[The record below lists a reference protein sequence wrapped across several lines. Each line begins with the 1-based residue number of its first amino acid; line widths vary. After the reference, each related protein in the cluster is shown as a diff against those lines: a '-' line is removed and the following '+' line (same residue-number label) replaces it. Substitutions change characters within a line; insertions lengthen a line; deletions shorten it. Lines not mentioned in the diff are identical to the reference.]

1 MSSRRR
7 RLDPVGPFGNPDG
20 SRADIEDVLSE
31 FVDFGGNPAYGH
43 LATRANDSKV
53 RVIVGK
59 LGAGKTVYLRRLQDF
74 QSHQDSVYADVPQQ
88 SLPKTEVIV
97 KACQWFSDSVL
108 VEKWMQI
115 WERAIMRALASHLL
129 RRPELRQQLHDEQA
143 DELERSYARLIADS
157 RRPRSI
163 YSEVRDIINEQHTAH
178 QLSAY
183 LDDPLWDDLEDLLGE
198 VIGQCKPVY
207 FYLDA
212 IDEEFS
218 HAPMYW
224 LRCQEGLFYQVMRL
238 LRDHKL
244 GGRLHVVVCIRD
256 IVMSSVYRS
265 EHAPRYYNEPHIR
278 VLTWDRTSL
287 LYLLGQKLQR
297 LPPSLLMRR
306 SASGPPS
313 IRDWLGIDGD
323 WNGPDGDGTIE
334 DYLLHHTRLIPRD
347 IISLGNELSEE
358 VLRQKQA
365 GRDSVPPAAIE
376 AVVQR
381 CAKRFGDSQLAQCA
395 NQISSD
401 LMPQGA
407 ALHDYSELFT
417 STQAYIS
424 GTQEDVRSFVRMIG
438 VDRFS
443 RGDLEALQEVAD
455 LHFERA
461 TNLATVL
468 WQNGL
473 LGYVDEA
480 GRRRY
485 YSMGDIEQ
493 FHFPPEVDTYVLHP
507 CLVYAVG
514 GIRHVPEGTE
524 GAAIVRHTVPYAPG
538 ERSGRSGVAGAASR
552 SPSRLPLASPALLPA
567 VQASG
572 PASGLASG
580 LASGRS
586 QGLPEPD
593 PEEVRSSA
601 GTKPRDY
608 AVGDVIDG
616 RFEIL
621 QVVGRGGFSKVYRVR
636 DDVEDAERAIKLFD
650 NAAGYQAVRRE
661 IGALRKI
668 QHPNVVKVFWAGKTR
683 DGEWYLITE
692 FLDGE
697 SLDEFATG
705 KKSLRDREAVDVALD
720 LLDAL
725 VAFHPDAAR
734 IKQLD
739 DQRRAGELTG
749 AESRELA
756 ELQNSG
762 LVHRDIKPLNVV
774 LTRTGAKLLDFN
786 IASRAGDPVHT
797 QSGTPP
803 YQPPDAGLDRW
814 DVSTDLFA
822 VGVLL
827 YRLLGNGL
835 HPFPHAMPMAGVP
848 VTDPRTI
855 RPDLDRALAGFLVK
869 ACAPASADRFATAV
883 EMRAALREIRA
894 GLLPACVSWFSGS
907 GVDHREDPPLVG
919 HALELVGTAVLELQ
933 AGPRHQVA
941 HRGADQHLAR
951 AGQGRHPGADVHG
964 DAPDRVAGHLDLTGV
979 QARPDLDAERLYA
992 ADGGGRAPDGAA
1004 RTVEHGEEA
1013 VTGRVDLAPPETGQ
1027 LTAHERVVALE
1038 QVPPRPV
1045 AVLDREP
1052 GRPHDVGE
1060 QDGGQDPVGFGQRP
1074 DTGHEL
1080 LDLAD
1085 ERVLIARPHELV
1097 VAGEL
1102 HVPGARNVVGHVAP
1116 VTGRDRVGPRD
1127 QHRRHGDG
1135 RQHGPHVE
1143 EVDHLGHRYRGARAG
1158 GLALVPRLAFDE
1170 LGVGE
1175 QAGGEQAQQHS
1186 LAPRAPRP
1194 VPYRLELPVVESP
1207 RVIIALGEPGI
1218 RVHHD
1223 QGPHPRG
1230 IGRGEDHGHETRR
1243 QVGDQHGLLD
1253 PAVIHHGA
1261 KVVHPFLDGRQF

>member
-1 MSSRRR
+1 MGSRRR

-20 SRADIEDVLSE
+20 SRADIEDVLHE

-74 QSHQDSVYADVPQQ
+74 QSHQESVYADVPQQ

-129 RRPELRQQLHDEQA
+129 RRPELRQQMRDEQA
-143 DELERSYARLIADS
+143 AELEQSYARLISDS

-163 YSEVRDIINEQHTAH
+163 YSEVRDIINERNTGH
-178 QLSAY
+178 QLSTF

-198 VIGQCKPVY
+198 IIAQCKPVY

-278 VLTWDRTSL
+278 VLNWDRSSL
-287 LYLLGQKLQR
+287 LYLLSQKLQR
-297 LPPSLLMRR
+297 LPPTLLMRR
-306 SASGPPS
+306 AASGPPV

-323 WNGPDGDGTIE
+323 WSGPGGEPTIE
-334 DYLLHHTRLIPRD
+334 DYLLGHTRLIPRD

-365 GRDSVPPAAIE
+365 GHDGLAPDVIQT
-376 AVVQR
+376 VVQR

-424 GTQEDVRSFVRMIG
+424 GVQEDVRSFVRMIG

-473 LGYVDEA
+473 LGYVDEG

-485 YSMGDIEQ
+485 YSMGDSEQ
-493 FHFPPEVDTYVLHP
+493 FHFPPEVATYVLHP
-507 CLVYAVG
+507 CLVHAVG
-514 GIRHVPEGTE
+514 GIRHVAE
-524 GAAIVRHTVPYAPG
+524 GAEGAPITGRTVAFAPG
-538 ERSGRSGVAGAASR
+538 ERSARSGGPSIASLSVALPSM
-552 SPSRLPLASPALLPA
+552 SPSA
-567 VQASG
+567 

-586 QGLPEPD
+586 QALPEPN
-593 PEEVRSSA
+593 PAEVRSS
-601 GTKPRDY
+601 GRTKPSEY
-608 AVGDVIDG
+608 ATGDVIDG
-616 RFEIL
+616 RFHVIRL
-621 QVVGRGGFSKVYRVR
+621 LGRGGFSKVYRVR
-636 DDVEDAERAIKLFD
+636 DDVEDQERALKLFD
-650 NAAGYQAVRRE
+650 SAAGYEAVRRE

-668 QHPNVVKVFWAGKTR
+668 EHPNVVKVLWAGKT
-683 DGEWYLITE
+683 DVGDWYLITE
-692 FLDGE
+692 FIDGE

-705 KKSLRDREAVDVALD
+705 KRSLRDREAVDVALD

-734 IKQLD
+734 LKQLEALRGD
-739 DQRRAGELTG
+739 GELPE
-749 AESRELA
+749 AEAREYREL
-756 ELQNSG
+756 QGQG

-774 LTRTGAKLLDFN
+774 VTRTGAKLLDFN
-786 IASRAGDPVHT
+786 IASRVGDPVHT

-827 YRLLGNGL
+827 YRLLCNGH
-835 HPFPHAMPMAGVP
+835 HPFPHAMPLLGVP

-855 RPDLDRALAGFLVK
+855 RPDLNQDLARFLVK
-869 ACAPASADRFATAV
+869 ACAPASADRFATAAD
-883 EMRAALREIRA
+883 MRLALREIRA
-894 GLLPACVSWFSGS
+894 GL
-907 GVDHREDPPLVG
+907 
-919 HALELVGTAVLELQ
+919 
-933 AGPRHQVA
+933 
-941 HRGADQHLAR
+941 
-951 AGQGRHPGADVHG
+951 
-964 DAPDRVAGHLDLTGV
+964 
-979 QARPDLDAERLYA
+979 
-992 ADGGGRAPDGAA
+992 
-1004 RTVEHGEEA
+1004 
-1013 VTGRVDLAPPETGQ
+1013 
-1027 LTAHERVVALE
+1027 
-1038 QVPPRPV
+1038 
-1045 AVLDREP
+1045 
-1052 GRPHDVGE
+1052 
-1060 QDGGQDPVGFGQRP
+1060 
-1074 DTGHEL
+1074 
-1080 LDLAD
+1080 
-1085 ERVLIARPHELV
+1085 
-1097 VAGEL
+1097 
-1102 HVPGARNVVGHVAP
+1102 
-1116 VTGRDRVGPRD
+1116 
-1127 QHRRHGDG
+1127 
-1135 RQHGPHVE
+1135 
-1143 EVDHLGHRYRGARAG
+1143 
-1158 GLALVPRLAFDE
+1158 
-1170 LGVGE
+1170 
-1175 QAGGEQAQQHS
+1175 
-1186 LAPRAPRP
+1186 
-1194 VPYRLELPVVESP
+1194 
-1207 RVIIALGEPGI
+1207 
-1218 RVHHD
+1218 
-1223 QGPHPRG
+1223 
-1230 IGRGEDHGHETRR
+1230 
-1243 QVGDQHGLLD
+1243 
-1253 PAVIHHGA
+1253 
-1261 KVVHPFLDGRQF
+1261 

>member
-1 MSSRRR
+1 
-7 RLDPVGPFGNPDG
+7 
-20 SRADIEDVLSE
+20 
-31 FVDFGGNPAYGH
+31 
-43 LATRANDSKV
+43 
-53 RVIVGK
+53 
-59 LGAGKTVYLRRLQDF
+59 
-74 QSHQDSVYADVPQQ
+74 
-88 SLPKTEVIV
+88 
-97 KACQWFSDSVL
+97 
-108 VEKWMQI
+108 
-115 WERAIMRALASHLL
+115 MRALASHLL
-129 RRPELRQQLHDEQA
+129 RRPELRQQLRDEQA
-143 DELERSYARLIADS
+143 DELERSYTRLISDS

-163 YSEVRDIINEQHTAH
+163 YSEVRDIINERNTAH

-306 SASGPPS
+306 AASGPPS

-365 GRDSVPPAAIE
+365 GRGSVPPGAIE

-381 CAKRFGDSQLAQCA
+381 SAKRFGDSQLAQCA

-438 VDRFS
+438 IDRFS

-473 LGYVDEA
+473 LGYIDEA

-524 GAAIVRHTVPYAPG
+524 GAVVVRHTVPYAPG
-538 ERSGRSGVAGAASR
+538 ERSGRPGLAGAASR
-552 SPSRLPLASPALLPA
+552 PASLLLPSASPALLPSA
-567 VQASG
+567 A
-572 PASGLASG
+572 ASGLPSV
-580 LASGRS
+580 
-586 QGLPEPD
+586 LPEPD

-636 DDVEDAERAIKLFD
+636 DDVEDEERAIKLFD

-705 KKSLRDREAVDVALD
+705 RRSLRDREAVDVALD

-734 IKQLD
+734 IKQLEA
-739 DQRRAGELTG
+739 QRLAGDLTE
-749 AESRELA
+749 AESRELT
-756 ELQNSG
+756 ELRDRG

-786 IASRAGDPVHT
+786 IASRVGDPVHT

-827 YRLLGNGL
+827 YRLLCNGH

-855 RPDLDRALAGFLVK
+855 RADLDRALAGFLVT
-869 ACAPASADRFATAV
+869 ACAPASADRFATAAD
-883 EMRAALREIRA
+883 MRVALREIRA
-894 GLLPACVSWFSGS
+894 GLLPAF
-907 GVDHREDPPLVG
+907 
-919 HALELVGTAVLELQ
+919 
-933 AGPRHQVA
+933 
-941 HRGADQHLAR
+941 
-951 AGQGRHPGADVHG
+951 
-964 DAPDRVAGHLDLTGV
+964 
-979 QARPDLDAERLYA
+979 
-992 ADGGGRAPDGAA
+992 
-1004 RTVEHGEEA
+1004 
-1013 VTGRVDLAPPETGQ
+1013 
-1027 LTAHERVVALE
+1027 
-1038 QVPPRPV
+1038 
-1045 AVLDREP
+1045 
-1052 GRPHDVGE
+1052 
-1060 QDGGQDPVGFGQRP
+1060 
-1074 DTGHEL
+1074 
-1080 LDLAD
+1080 
-1085 ERVLIARPHELV
+1085 
-1097 VAGEL
+1097 
-1102 HVPGARNVVGHVAP
+1102 
-1116 VTGRDRVGPRD
+1116 
-1127 QHRRHGDG
+1127 
-1135 RQHGPHVE
+1135 
-1143 EVDHLGHRYRGARAG
+1143 
-1158 GLALVPRLAFDE
+1158 
-1170 LGVGE
+1170 
-1175 QAGGEQAQQHS
+1175 
-1186 LAPRAPRP
+1186 
-1194 VPYRLELPVVESP
+1194 
-1207 RVIIALGEPGI
+1207 
-1218 RVHHD
+1218 
-1223 QGPHPRG
+1223 
-1230 IGRGEDHGHETRR
+1230 ETRR
-1243 QVGDQHGLLD
+1243 LLAFHGPSTTARIRHWPGTPLSSWTANKMVARTRSGSANGRTPVTNSWISPTSASWS
-1253 PAVIHHGA
+1253 PACW
-1261 KVVHPFLDGRQF
+1261 